1 MLEVFLCAVSS
12 SLREDSED
20 KFDIAVESS
29 QLAANSHDDVL
40 FPFFVVMQLLGGL
53 DQVGH

>member
-1 MLEVFLCAVSS
+1 MLEVFFCAVSPA
-12 SLREDSED
+12 LREDSED
-20 KFDIAVESS
+20 KFDIAVESG

>member
-1 MLEVFLCAVSS
+1 MLEVFLCAVSC

-20 KFDIAVESS
+20 EFDIAVESG
-29 QLAANSHDDVL
+29 QLAANSHDDIL
-40 FPFFVVMQLLGGL
+40 FPFLVVMQLLGGL